1 MNISRGFG
9 FVTFADVSGV
19 DKVLEHGSHDLDG
32 KKVIF
37 SFRFIGKYTYVERN
51 FGYKIEIRR
60 IISSG
65 WRESLK
71 RVLVKVF
78 SYEACPPVTRYFLTL
93 IVFTTSD
100 QKWTFRCFSSLKVL
114 LVPHGNEYH

>member
-37 SFRFIGKYTYVERN
+37 SFRFVGIHTFVE
-51 FGYKIEIRR
+51 KKLVTK
-60 IISSG
+60 
-65 WRESLK
+65 LK
-71 RVLVKVF
+71 
-78 SYEACPPVTRYFLTL
+78 
-93 IVFTTSD
+93 
-100 QKWTFRCFSSLKVL
+100 
-114 LVPHGNEYH
+114 

>member
-1 MNISRGFG
+1 M
-9 FVTFADVSGV
+9 SGV

-37 SFRFIGKYTYVERN
+37 CQNVSLGNTHLLK
-51 FGYKIEIRR
+51 KILVTKLKKKR

-100 QKWTFRCFSSLKVL
+100 QKWTFR
-114 LVPHGNEYH
+114 